1 MKNGGHDMKSRT
13 NTILLVL
20 ILIFAMLAALF
31 TGLGYFRG
39 QDGQDETSYKE
50 QTDKEIADKIDSCY
64 RQVREKTDFKPDIAI
79 VLGSGL
85 GDFADNIDVEGT
97 IPYSEIKGFPVSTA
111 PGHAG
116 EFVYGTLG
124 DKKVIC
130 MKGRVHLYEGYTPSD
145 VVLPL
150 RIMRKMGAKILV
162 LTNAAGG
169 LNKNF
174 KVGDFMLITDHISMF
189 VRNPLIGGN
198 IDELGTRF
206 PSMTDVYDEKL
217 QTAVRK
223 SAAKYD
229 IPLKEGVYIQL
240 SGPSYET
247 KAELKAIRNMGADAV
262 GMSTVIEAIA
272 AKHAGFRVCGI
283 SCITNMASDLT
294 NKAPSEQ
301 EVIDSGKKSAEEFQ
315 KLLIEAIK
323 EF

>member
-1 MKNGGHDMKSRT
+1 MLESKIPTVPIFALCVLAALQMLFLSLYIDQEYDMKSRT

-130 MKGRVHLYEGYTPSD
+130 MPESVLEVSD
-145 VVLPL
+145 DG
-150 RIMRKMGAKILV
+150 I
-162 LTNAAGG
+162 
-169 LNKNF
+169 
-174 KVGDFMLITDHISMF
+174 
-189 VRNPLIGGN
+189 
-198 IDELGTRF
+198 
-206 PSMTDVYDEKL
+206 
-217 QTAVRK
+217 
-223 SAAKYD
+223 
-229 IPLKEGVYIQL
+229 
-240 SGPSYET
+240 
-247 KAELKAIRNMGADAV
+247 
-262 GMSTVIEAIA
+262 
-272 AKHAGFRVCGI
+272 GI
-283 SCITNMASDLT
+283 SEEYLPHIFEPFSQEKRKGYESVGTGLGLSIVSQLVELMHGTIDVKSEKDKGTIFVIRLHFDRAEAGAGAEHAKVQCIRY
-294 NKAPSEQ
+294 
-301 EVIDSGKKSAEEFQ
+301 
-315 KLLIEAIK
+315 
-323 EF
+323 